1 MTQHQ
6 FEGRNQKQA
15 RFTDLRNRRQ
25 LLRQAMSNEAS
36 YNRVQGML
44 RDIAFVLHATERLKR
59 EILEEPQ
66 HLALEPQ

>member
-6 FEGRNQKQA
+6 FEHRNQNDT
-15 RFTDLRNRRQ
+15 RFADTSSRRQ
-25 LLRQAMSNEAS
+25 LLRRAMSNEAG

-59 EILEEPQ
+59 EIMEEPQ
-66 HLALEPQ
+66 TTTIETC